1 MKLKTLRRSRPG
13 LSRWAMNPMAR
24 VLKRDRRG
32 DRRRGRPRG
41 VGGRGRS
48 DAATSQG
55 APGPAELEGAGKAAP
70 GASRG
75 SRPAS
80 TWLRDVAAGRG
91 CGTAASGTEGDWISI
106 VLSRPACEHSSR
118 QPQENSMWGGEFHG
132 LVSCFSGRI
141 TALAPRTHITGSRV

>member
-1 MKLKTLRRSRPG
+1 
-13 LSRWAMNPMAR
+13 MNPMAR

-41 VGGRGRS
+41 VGGRGQS

-80 TWLRDVAAGRG
+80 TWLRDVAAGRLPP
-91 CGTAASGTEGDWISI
+91 E
-106 VLSRPACEHSSR
+106 PE
-118 QPQENSMWGGEFHG
+118 E
-132 LVSCFSGRI
+132 
-141 TALAPRTHITGSRV
+141 TGFPSF